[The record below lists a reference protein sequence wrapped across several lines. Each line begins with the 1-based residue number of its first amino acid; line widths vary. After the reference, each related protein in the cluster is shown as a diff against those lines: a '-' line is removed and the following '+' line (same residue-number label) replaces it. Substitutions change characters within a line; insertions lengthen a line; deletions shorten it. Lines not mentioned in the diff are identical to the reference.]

1 MPHRVTEYLERAR
14 ECARL
19 ADKMSEPDKAT
30 LMGIAEAWLKMA
42 DEAAKAAAAAPPP
55 PTSNGEGLSK

>member
-19 ADKMSEPDKAT
+19 ADKMSEPDKAK
-30 LMGIAEAWLKMA
+30 LMEVADAWLKLA
-42 DEAAKAAAAAPPP
+42 DETAKAVAQPRSK
-55 PTSNGEGLSK
+55 SNGETLGT